1 MGAPCERDVQTVSG
15 WLINADIGDV
25 RAMVDVKGRLGPNG
39 RVNVGGGRGRRVTR
53 ICGGLHLV
61 G

>member
-1 MGAPCERDVQTVSG
+1 MRGMFIRVSG
-15 WLINADIGDV
+15 WLINEDIRDV
-25 RAMVDVKGRLGPNG
+25 IVVVGVKGRLGLNG
-39 RVNVGGGRGRRVTR
+39 RVNVGVGGGGGRREMR

>member
-1 MGAPCERDVQTVSG
+1 MRGMFRRVSG
-15 WLINADIGDV
+15 WLINADIGYV

-39 RVNVGGGRGRRVTR
+39 RVNVGDGRGRRVMR
-53 ICGGLHLV
+53 ICSSLHLV

>member
-1 MGAPCERDVQTVSG
+1 MFRRVSG
-15 WLINADIGDV
+15 WLINADIGYV

>member
-1 MGAPCERDVQTVSG
+1 MRGMFRRVTG
-15 WLINADIGDV
+15 WLINADVRDV
-25 RAMVDVKGRLGPNG
+25 RVVVGVKGRLGPNG
-39 RVNVGGGRGRRVTR
+39 RVNVGGGRGRRVMR

>member
-1 MGAPCERDVQTVSG
+1 MGSPCERDVQTG
-15 WLINADIGDV
+15 NWINVDV
-25 RAMVDVKGRLGPNG
+25 RDVRVVVGVKGRLGPNG
-39 RVNVGGGRGRRVTR
+39 RVNVGGGGRGRREMR

>member
-1 MGAPCERDVQTVSG
+1 MRGMFRRVTGWLNVDVRDVRVVVG
-15 WLINADIGDV
+15 
-25 RAMVDVKGRLGPNG
+25 VKGRLGPNG
-39 RVNVGGGRGRRVTR
+39 RVNVGGGRGRRVMR